1 MPPPLPRGGL
11 GIPQSFAF
19 SPEAPL
25 PGELSGASPTERLYE
40 GQPDREALAKLNLSV
55 IAYAM
60 PPPLPRGGLGIPQS
74 FAFSPEAPLP
84 GELSGASPTERL
96 YEGQPDREALAKLNL
111 SVIAYAMPPPLPRG
125 GLGIPQSLAS
135 SPEAPLS
142 GATATTAASGG
153 NRESLLGPRPA
164 GCKRQRSRRWVPQ
177 PGLGERSETERLD
190 EGQPDRE
197 ALAEL
202 NLSVTADAVPPPLPR
217 GGLGIP
223 QSLASSPE
231 APLLGELS
239 AKQTERLDEGQ
250 PDREALAELNLS
262 VTADAVPPPLPRG
275 GLGIPQSLASSPEA
289 PLLGELSAKQTE
301 RLDEGQPDREAL
313 AELNLSVTA
322 DAVPPP
328 LPRGGLGIPQSLAS
342 SPEAPLLGELAGASP
357 TERLDKGQ
365 PDREATDFRP

>member
-1 MPPPLPRGGL
+1 
-11 GIPQSFAF
+11 
-19 SPEAPL
+19 
-25 PGELSGASPTERLYE
+25 
-40 GQPDREALAKLNLSV
+40 
-55 IAYAM
+55 M

-197 ALAEL
+197 ALA
-202 NLSVTADAVPPPLPR
+202 
-217 GGLGIP
+217 G
-223 QSLASSPE
+223 
-231 APLLGELS
+231 
-239 AKQTERLDEGQ
+239 
-250 PDREALAELNLS
+250 
-262 VTADAVPPPLPRG
+262 
-275 GLGIPQSLASSPEA
+275 
-289 PLLGELSAKQTE
+289 
-301 RLDEGQPDREAL
+301 
-313 AELNLSVTA
+313 LNLSVTA